1 MDSELLQYFIR
12 KKINDYLKRQ
22 SYTRGQLRHKLLLLP
37 FKYPHHKYYPHYT
50 AEAVDVVL
58 DKFVASGL
66 INDQEI
72 AMARCNFWMEK
83 SWSNRKILDQ
93 LKHKLFLDKE
103 VLEECKQLLS
113 DREELEFT
121 DKIKK
126 QLNEKI
132 ARWQAKNLDKRAISQ
147 KIYTYLAQKSYSSD
161 SIRSLLKEIWNHD
174 D

>member
-1 MDSELLQYFIR
+1 MDAELLRYFIR

-50 AEAVDVVL
+50 HEAVDEVL
-58 DKFVASGL
+58 DKFIASGL

-72 AMARCNFWMEK
+72 AIARCNFWMEK

-103 VLEECKQLLS
+103 VLEECKQLLN

-147 KIYTYLAQKSYSSD
+147 KLQAYLYQKSYTSESVQT
-161 SIRSLLKEIWNHD
+161 IRKELLD
-174 D
+174 

>member
-1 MDSELLQYFIR
+1 MDAELLRYFIR

-22 SYTRGQLRHKLLLLP
+22 AYTRGQLRHKLLLLP

-50 AEAVDVVL
+50 AEAVDEVL
-58 DKFVASGL
+58 NKFVDSGI
-66 INDQEI
+66 INDQELAI
-72 AMARCNFWMEK
+72 MRCHAWMEK
-83 SWSNRKILDQ
+83 SWSNRKILEQ
-93 LKHKLFLDKE
+93 LKHKLFLDKD
-103 VLEECKQLLS
+103 LLDECKQLLD

-147 KIYTYLAQKSYSSD
+147 KIYTYLAQKSYSSE
-161 SIRSLLKEIWNHD
+161 SIHSLLKEIWPKD
-174 D
+174 